1 MLYAYPFYLITADQ
15 SRNTSI
21 YNKMTNE
28 LYQYLDNKEI
38 KLNEL
43 AEKNNTINIGQLS
56 SVMTIEKSLA
66 KMLLLALGA
75 NYEVF
80 NSELPSMDKYRIK
93 EKGKQ
98 LLAIARLALRNLL
111 TPYFTSLEMHDL
123 ISKSDDWD
131 AHPVF
136 KSQTSTISE
145 MNSVVL
151 MKLSLIHRHMSYTL
165 DAIEYHVISC
175 SASHD
180 LGTILENVSSSLAT
194 IITAFT
200 GYTKFIDTL

>member
-15 SRNTSI
+15 ARNTSI
-21 YNKMTNE
+21 YTKMTNE

-38 KLNEL
+38 KINEL
-43 AEKNNTINIGQLS
+43 VESNKSINIGYLNS
-56 SVMTIEKSLA
+56 IMSIEKSLS
-66 KMLLLALGA
+66 KLLLIAIGA

-80 NSELPSMDKYRIK
+80 NSELPSMDKYRMK

-98 LLAIARLALRNLL
+98 LLAITRISLRNLL

-123 ISKSDDWD
+123 LAKSDDWD
-131 AHPVF
+131 SHPVF
-136 KSQTSTISE
+136 KSQTSTVSE

-151 MKLSLIHRHMSYTL
+151 MKMSLIHRHVSYTL
-165 DAIEYHVISC
+165 DAMEKSVLSC
-175 SASHD
+175 TASHD
-180 LGTILENVSSSLAT
+180 IGTILPEVASSLAS
-194 IITAFT
+194 ILTAFT